1 MSSEAGPVATRQRG
15 PLEGRA
21 VGTEPWAGAAG
32 AAALPFG
39 RMSGREESP
48 PPTAALSDGGPLP
61 PLSLPPW
68 VSRRPTRVPGPGT
81 ERKRCS
87 QDPRLQTPGS

>member
-1 MSSEAGPVATRQRG
+1 MGM
-15 PLEGRA
+15 
-21 VGTEPWAGAAG
+21 EPWAGAAG

-61 PLSLPPW
+61 PLSLPLGFTSPHTCAGPGDREEE
-68 VSRRPTRVPGPGT
+68 VQPGP
-81 ERKRCS
+81 
-87 QDPRLQTPGS
+87 QTPDTGQLRI